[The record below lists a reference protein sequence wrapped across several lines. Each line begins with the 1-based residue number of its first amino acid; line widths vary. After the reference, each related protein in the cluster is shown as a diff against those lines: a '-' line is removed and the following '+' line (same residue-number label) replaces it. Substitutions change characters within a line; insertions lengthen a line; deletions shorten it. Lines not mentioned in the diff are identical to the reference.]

1 MAVHKIGFAP
11 TSGVT
16 LKRAFLSRVGIVALL
31 TIASIAVHEFGHFVV
46 YRLAGYPVHITLQ
59 SVHAVGYVDPNLD
72 RWAKVAGPALSLVAA
87 AICLVVARR
96 RPSFAWT
103 TASFTNASLRLFPL
117 AMDVSRAFQGAPAF
131 SDEGEVALAL
141 TSAISGRLVFL
152 AIPITVFLLLT
163 ALAAREYHFQRR
175 GLLKSFGIY
184 LFSLS
189 IGVGV
194 VIIDELLR

>member
-1 MAVHKIGFAP
+1 
-11 TSGVT
+11 

-31 TIASIAVHEFGHFVV
+31 TIASIAIHEFGHFVV

-117 AMDVSRAFQGAPAF
+117 AMDVSRAFKGAPAF

-141 TSAISGRLVFL
+141 TSAISGRLVLL

-175 GLLKSFGIY
+175 GLLKSVGIY

>member
-1 MAVHKIGFAP
+1 MDRRI
-11 TSGVT
+11 SGMS
-16 LKRAFLSRVGIVALL
+16 RAFPLRAGTVALL
-31 TIASIAVHEFGHFVV
+31 SLASIVVHEFGHYVV

-59 SVHAVGYVDPNLD
+59 SVHAVGYVDANLD
-72 RWAKVAGPALSLVAA
+72 HWAKVAGPALSIVAA

-96 RPSFAWT
+96 RQSFAWT

-117 AMDVSRAFQGAPAF
+117 AMDVSRAFKRAPAF

-141 TSAISGRLVFL
+141 TSATSGRLVLL
-152 AIPITVFLLLT
+152 ALPITVCLLLT

-175 GLLKSFGIY
+175 GLLKSSGIY